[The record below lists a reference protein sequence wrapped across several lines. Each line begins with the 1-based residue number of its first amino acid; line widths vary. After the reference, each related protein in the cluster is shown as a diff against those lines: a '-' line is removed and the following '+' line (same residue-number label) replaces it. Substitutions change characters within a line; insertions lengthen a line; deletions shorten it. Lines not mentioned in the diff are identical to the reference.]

1 MATEHDSWLEGLGVN
16 VGSVLEGA
24 AQAVQD
30 AGSTIADMGAGAAS
44 SISGAASEA
53 VSSVAQAGSEVTD
66 SIANTVSEVADGASE
81 GLQKVEDV
89 GSAAVSAVE
98 NVASDVA
105 HGVAGA
111 ATSAADAVSDVVSDV
126 ADDVQ
131 NFAQDVAESAS
142 GLYQKA
148 KEAIEG
154 IDLPYQFGG
163 IQAPFEKSQQEAEA
177 DGLVVAARP
186 LSSAELAD
194 ARLIFADSID
204 YSKVTVD
211 GGSIG
216 SVGSSRT
223 IGNSVHLESKLF
235 QPGSS
240 ETTTSGRRILV
251 HELTHVW
258 QYQHQG
264 WTYAPKAIWAQ
275 AKAAV
280 HGDRNG
286 AYDWKPLVAKG
297 IPWDE
302 WNPEAQADAVEEY
315 NKALHF
321 ANAGNATAEDYKTLE
336 VLAKYVRNV
345 GSSATDA
352 EGPRDPVFNCANGM
366 RGEVFVEQDGSWSCR
381 WSWTY
386 IGTTLC
392 DSPDICD
399 EFILTG
405 ENGQV
410 LDGVKGSRHDLRPG
424 QTYLGTGR
432 GKRKMAAD
440 NLKWKLSIPYKQ
452 GYVGLAS
459 GSVAVNAEAI

>member
-24 AQAVQD
+24 AQAVED
-30 AGSTIADMGAGAAS
+30 AGSTVADLGASAAS
-44 SISGAASEA
+44 SVSDAASEA

-66 SIANTVSEVADGASE
+66 SIANTVSEVADGASD

-98 NVASDVA
+98 SVASDVA
-105 HGVAGA
+105 DGMAGA
-111 ATSAADAVSDVVSDV
+111 ATSAADVVSDVVGDV
-126 ADDVQ
+126 VDGAE
-131 NFAQDVAESAS
+131 NFAQDAAESAS

-148 KEAIEG
+148 KDAVEG
-154 IDLPYQFGG
+154 SDLPYQFGG
-163 IQAPFEKSQQEAEA
+163 IQAPFEKSQEEAEA
-177 DGLVVAARP
+177 DGLIVAARP
-186 LSSAELAD
+186 LTSAELAD
-194 ARLIFADSID
+194 AKLIFGDSID

-223 IGNSVHLESKLF
+223 IGNTVHLESKLF

-275 AKAAV
+275 AKAAA

-321 ANAGNATAEDYKTLE
+321 ANAGNATAEDYETLK
-336 VLAKYVRNV
+336 VLAKYVRKV
-345 GSSATDA
+345 GSPGTDA
-352 EGPRDPVFNCANGM
+352 DGPRDPVFNCANGM
-366 RGEVFVEQDGSWSCR
+366 HGEVFVEQDGSWSCR

-386 IGTTLC
+386 IGTTLY
-392 DSPDICD
+392 DFLDICD

-410 LDGVKGSRHDLRPG
+410 LDAVKGSRHDLWPG
-424 QTYLGTGR
+424 QTYLGTGQ
-432 GKRKMAAD
+432 GKRKIAGD
-440 NLKWKLSIPYKQ
+440 NLKWKLSIPHKE
-452 GYVGLAS
+452 GYVGVAN
-459 GSVAVNAEAI
+459 GSVAVNAAAI